1 MLAQIAFFAHLAAIP
16 FAVAFI
22 CYTDR
27 MPRSSWLP
35 FLLIAGCAAFAL
47 LSFRIS
53 DPYYAFWDFHNA
65 YYPAGK
71 VSMASARQLREMTD
85 NGVNGFVN
93 MPVIS
98 YLFLPLALLPE
109 LTATYLFLALGVLAA
124 VAAWFLLARAAGLG
138 AKDRWL
144 LLLLFAVNGPLFY
157 SLKIGNTSQFVLL
170 ALAGSL
176 LLLRAG
182 YSTAAGVLLGCFA
195 MIKPPLLLLGLF
207 FLLRRDVRGGFGF
220 FAACAGIAALSIGVF
235 GWSDNWHWFEVCIIQ
250 FSHQWLAAYNVQSV
264 PAFMLRFDLA
274 PSLLEDWNARQPP
287 PDLAILANIF
297 FGLLFAL
304 AAAALW
310 RRAARHQASLPALEL
325 QYSLIICLAIVAS
338 PLSWSHYYCWL
349 LLPAALFLR
358 WRHQLPRLSRICG
371 WLAIMLVT
379 PVIRLLHFAEP
390 WMWEFYKNAAV
401 SLLLFGG
408 LLWFGLVAWWVG
420 MSVASSAAADKP
432 CQNHAHSW
440 VFRRLHWFATLR

>member
-1 MLAQIAFFAHLAAIP
+1 
-16 FAVAFI
+16 
-22 CYTDR
+22 
-27 MPRSSWLP
+27 
-35 FLLIAGCAAFAL
+35 
-47 LSFRIS
+47 
-53 DPYYAFWDFHNA
+53 
-65 YYPAGK
+65 
-71 VSMASARQLREMTD
+71 
-85 NGVNGFVN
+85 
-93 MPVIS
+93 
-98 YLFLPLALLPE
+98 
-109 LTATYLFLALGVLAA
+109 
-124 VAAWFLLARAAGLG
+124 
-138 AKDRWL
+138 
-144 LLLLFAVNGPLFY
+144 
-157 SLKIGNTSQFVLL
+157 
-170 ALAGSL
+170 
-176 LLLRAG
+176 
-182 YSTAAGVLLGCFA
+182 
-195 MIKPPLLLLGLF
+195 
-207 FLLRRDVRGGFGF
+207 
-220 FAACAGIAALSIGVF
+220 
-235 GWSDNWHWFEVCIIQ
+235 
-250 FSHQWLAAYNVQSV
+250 
-264 PAFMLRFDLA
+264 MLRFDLA